1 MKAKRRTSAAAERD
15 REAVLVVGRRVRLV
29 LDGRLVQRVTADGA
43 GVGADIPAPPVNSPW
58 EEVDGK
64 DSESPVEPRRRC
76 LREARISLR
85 ALERRAL
92 REERVLSD
100 AVQHGPPRNGD
111 SCAATH
117 RTSTTSVLQVTVRF
131 HSTTLAGAD
140 PPFCAARLLHEVLN
154 IAKTCHDMCEK

>member
-64 DSESPVEPRRRC
+64 VSESPVEPRRRC

-92 REERVLSD
+92 RARARASPTHMQTAFHFLISNRGAVLEASPIATSSAD
-100 AVQHGPPRNGD
+100 CAGPR
-111 SCAATH
+111 
-117 RTSTTSVLQVTVRF
+117 
-131 HSTTLAGAD
+131 
-140 PPFCAARLLHEVLN
+140 E
-154 IAKTCHDMCEK
+154 